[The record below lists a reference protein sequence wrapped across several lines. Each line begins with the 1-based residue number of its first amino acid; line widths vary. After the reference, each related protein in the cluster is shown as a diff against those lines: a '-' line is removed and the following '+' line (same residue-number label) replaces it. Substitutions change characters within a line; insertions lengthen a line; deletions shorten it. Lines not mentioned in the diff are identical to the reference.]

1 MRKPEHNPGRK
12 LSSQSIQHRPLVS
25 RKPSKDP
32 RDLSDS
38 PTGSPKYGG
47 LGSLNT
53 VNDDTADITAL
64 RAYTKQENDGTL
76 TESEK
81 LIIEQT
87 QQILESKELGKKVQR
102 RYRDVKFQA
111 SSTAFDRH
119 GQRAGTASFHGF
131 FALWWLA
138 LAFAAVKTVLQHYR
152 ETGHY
157 FKGTLFILYQVDVW
171 DLAMTD
177 AVMVASSVFVYILQV
192 AMHKWV
198 SWNKVGYIIEH
209 AWQTLYL
216 ALTVRRSFVG
226 NWGWIQSVV
235 IVLHCVVMLMKQYSY
250 ATYMGY
256 LSEVYRTK
264 GKLEQKLIRLRKTSE
279 STPTVKVR
287 RPSNDDASSDSTLNE
302 DDEEAVI
309 LMEIEELAEE
319 LTHDGVTYPENLTL
333 WNYID
338 YLLVPSLVYDIVYP
352 RTERIRWH
360 FVLEKTLATLGT
372 FLLMTMVV
380 EHYILP
386 VIPEN
391 LQYMTNMEKFQELP
405 WLMLDMVFP
414 FITMYLLTFYMIF
427 ECVCQWFAEMTR
439 FADRN
444 FYNDWWNSL
453 TWDDFARDWNVPVHR
468 FLLRHVYHSSMSVFN
483 VRKQNATLITFFL
496 SSLVH
501 EMVMACMTKK
511 IRAYLLCS
519 QMLQLPLVMLMRM
532 RFFKRN
538 PVVANVFFWFGIF
551 VGPSFICLSYVL
563 F

>member
-1 MRKPEHNPGRK
+1 MA
-12 LSSQSIQHRPLVS
+12 QRPLVS

-32 RDLSDS
+32 ALQELDLTDS
-38 PTGSPKYGG
+38 EQRI
-47 LGSLNT
+47 L
-53 VNDDTADITAL
+53 
-64 RAYTKQENDGTL
+64 
-76 TESEK
+76 
-81 LIIEQT
+81 EQT
-87 QQILESKELGKKVQR
+87 RKILQKKELGKKVQR
-102 RYRDVKFQA
+102 RYQDVKFKA

-119 GQRAGTASFHGF
+119 GANEGSFHGF
-131 FALWWLA
+131 FALFWLS
-138 LAFAAVKTVLQHYR
+138 LAFLTVKTLLQHYR

-157 FKGTLFILYQVDVW
+157 FKGTLLFLYQVDIW
-171 DLAMTD
+171 DLAAVD
-177 AVMVASSVFVYILQV
+177 ALMVSSSVFVYVLQV
-192 AMHKWV
+192 AVHRGL
-198 SWNKVGYIIEH
+198 SWNRYGYIIEH
-209 AWQTLYL
+209 VWQTLYL
-216 ALTVRRSFVG
+216 GLVVRRSYTG

-256 LSEVYRTK
+256 LSEVYKTK
-264 GKLEQKLIRLRKTSE
+264 QTLEKKLIIRDDE
-279 STPTVKVR
+279 ST
-287 RPSNDDASSDSTLNE
+287 STLDE
-302 DDEEAVI
+302 DSEEGH
-309 LMEIEELAEE
+309 LLTEIEELSDE

-360 FVLEKTLATLGT
+360 FVIEKTLATLGT
-372 FLLMTMVV
+372 FFLMTMVV

-386 VIPEN
+386 VIPQN
-391 LQYMTNMEKFQELP
+391 LGRMTAQEKFAELP
-405 WLMLDMVFP
+405 WLLLDMVFP
-414 FITMYLLTFYMIF
+414 FLTMYLLTFYMIF

-496 SSLVH
+496 SALVH

-511 IRAYLLCS
+511 IRAYLLFS
-519 QMLQLPLVMLMRM
+519 QMLQLPLVVVMRTRM
-532 RFFKRN
+532 FKRN
-538 PVVANVFFWFGIF
+538 PVLANVFFWFGIF